1 MIIYEK
7 AQQYWALRE
16 IRGSNRNE
24 PDRHLVAMG
33 GLEPPTP
40 AL

>member
-1 MIIYEK
+1 MIRYEK
-7 AQQYWALRE
+7 AQRYWALRE
-16 IRGSNRNE
+16 VRGSNRIE
-24 PDRHLVAMG
+24 PDRYLVAMG